1 MAGAIG
7 CWGRAS
13 GRPAVTPPPLVISS
27 LCLATALGD
36 GQDRTWEALHTGHS
50 ALAPCRFDNL
60 PVGAYAGEAIGL
72 DDAPLTGAWA
82 PFDCRNN
89 RLAERAL
96 RTDGFEAAVERARRV
111 YGPSRIGLFTGTST
125 SGILQT
131 EAAYRA
137 LGAANGT
144 LPPGFDYAST
154 HNTYALGRFV
164 RARLGLLGPSFT
176 ISTACA
182 ATAKVFAAASRMIMA
197 GLCDAAVVGGADS
210 FCGTTLFGFQSL
222 GVMAEGP
229 CRPFDAER
237 NGISIGEAAGF
248 ALLERADA
256 AASSDALMLLGSGEN
271 SDAYHMSSP
280 DPEGSGARAAM
291 QRALTN
297 ARLRPEAID
306 YINMHGTA
314 TLVGD
319 AAEDKAVTALFGTQ
333 IPRSSSKG
341 FTGHTLGAAG
351 IVGAAIG
358 ALSIRHNFLPGS
370 PHTRRL
376 DQGFAAGH
384 VLTGRE
390 ARVDRMM
397 CNAFGFGGVN
407 CSIILGRV
415 A

>member
-1 MAGAIG
+1 MTAA
-7 CWGRAS
+7 
-13 GRPAVTPPPLVISS
+13 PLVMSS
-27 LCLATALGD
+27 LCLATALGA
-36 GQDRTWEALHTGHS
+36 GLERTWDALHAGHS
-50 ALAPCRFDNL
+50 ALAPCRFDRL
-60 PVGAYAGEAIGL
+60 PIAAYAGEAPGL
-72 DDAPLTGAWA
+72 DDAPLTGEWA

-96 RTDGFEAAVERARRV
+96 RSDGFEAAVERARRV
-111 YGPSRIGLFTGTST
+111 YGPSRIGIFTGTST

-131 EAAYRA
+131 EAAYRH
-137 LGAANGT
+137 LGATNGA
-144 LPPGFDYAST
+144 LPHGFDYDRT

-164 RARLGLLGPSFT
+164 RARLGLSGPSFT

-182 ATAKVFAAASRMIMA
+182 ATAKVFAAASRMVMA
-197 GLCDAAVVGGADS
+197 GVCDAAVVGGADS
-210 FCGTTLFGFQSL
+210 FCATTLFGFQSL

-237 NGISIGEAAGF
+237 SGISIGEAAGF
-248 ALLERADA
+248 ALLERVDA
-256 AASSDALMLLGSGEN
+256 AVPPDAVMLLGSGEN

-280 DPEGSGARAAM
+280 DPEGAGAIAAM
-291 QRALTN
+291 RRALTN

-319 AAEDKAVTALFGTQ
+319 AAEDKAVTALFGAD

-351 IVGAAIG
+351 IVAAAIG
-358 ALSIRHNFLPGS
+358 ALSIRHDFLPGS
-370 PHTRRL
+370 PHTNRL
-376 DQGFAAGH
+376 DPGFAAGH

-390 ARVDRMM
+390 GKVDRIM